1 MIHYFPIGSSV
12 PLRQQ
17 ARIDSENLF
26 DASSHYLLK
35 SDFGVG
41 YVETYL
47 WSLSLWPFDNLNASF
62 GVEDPSTNSSAFEFG
77 APSLIRCIKVV
88 GSPLIFFIRKNSS

>member
-62 GVEDPSTNSSAFEFG
+62 GVEEPLNALG
-77 APSLIRCIKVV
+77 GVSLQLGEWNENVV
-88 GSPLIFFIRKNSS
+88 D